1 MPGGGNTVRG
11 KRPVLSQRALSRPG
25 KPMRNGTEA
34 SPRLSSPSP
43 AWTLFFPPAQPTPQ
57 LPGWVPG
64 VQAAGNRYRP
74 PDPAGARDQAQTPG
88 DRSTRS
94 AEPRAPPH
102 TQSPQLSRR
111 SRPSGY
117 GHRPSELGRG
127 SSPSLASVS
136 LEKSFNFSAFIFLG
150 DRSPDSLR
158 IFAAKASP
166 TGL

>member
-1 MPGGGNTVRG
+1 MPGVGNTVGG
-11 KRPVLSQRALSRPG
+11 KRPVRSQRAQSRPA
-25 KPMRNGTEA
+25 KPMRSGTEA

-43 AWTLFFPPAQPTPQ
+43 AWTPFFPPAQPTPQ

-74 PDPAGARDQAQTPG
+74 RALLAPETRHRPPGNAAPGPRSPAPLPTPTG
-88 DRSTRS
+88 C
-94 AEPRAPPH
+94 
-102 TQSPQLSRR
+102 
-111 SRPSGY
+111 
-117 GHRPSELGRG
+117 GHRPSELGMG
-127 SSPSLASVS
+127 SSPSLAYVS
-136 LEKSFNFSAFIFLG
+136 LEKSFNFSAFIFLEG